1 MTCSRV
7 GKTRLVQTTRDRI
20 KFYGG
25 YYVERKFDET
35 STQSCLSLVLSAF
48 DDMLVQIAQSEQMEH
63 RHFIYLNLIQEFGPN
78 FQFLAQMLP
87 NVLLFSPSTTNY
99 PSSHRMEST
108 VNIISLCF
116 TIQRFMKVISLST
129 SPGMIFLDDLQ
140 VSSCWC
146 FRVSCLSSCSPN
158 TVSVNYSS
166 FNSVGW

>member
-87 NVLLFSPSTTNY
+87 NVLLFSPSATSY
-99 PSSHRMEST
+99 PSSHRVEST
-108 VNIISLCF
+108 ANIISLCF
-116 TIQRFMKVISLST
+116 TLQRFMKVISLSRIR
-129 SPGMIFLDDLQ
+129 GMMFFDDLQ
-140 VSSCWC
+140 VSCC
-146 FRVSCLSSCSPN
+146 
-158 TVSVNYSS
+158 
-166 FNSVGW
+166 